1 VLPVGSIIEDG
12 ATATGFMAAAI
23 AVGGFLGH
31 AGPVLWRRGE
41 AAIRVGTVFG
51 GPCGLAI
58 AIFVPV
64 AIEVL

>member
-1 VLPVGSIIEDG
+1 VLPVGSIIEEG

-31 AGPVLWRRGE
+31 AGPVLWDRGE

-51 GPCGLAI
+51 GLCGLAI
-58 AIFVPV
+58 AIFVPMAV
-64 AIEVL
+64 EVF